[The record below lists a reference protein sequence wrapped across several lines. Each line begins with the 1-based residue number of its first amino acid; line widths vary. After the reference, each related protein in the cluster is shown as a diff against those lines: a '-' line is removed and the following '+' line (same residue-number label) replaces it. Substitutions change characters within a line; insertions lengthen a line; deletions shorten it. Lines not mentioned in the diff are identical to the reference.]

1 MIRKIF
7 NIALVILMSASF
19 CYAATSNSSSEEV
32 RLIGVSTKTE
42 VHGYPRCN
50 LHKQEEIITTR
61 YYSDY
66 SKRESSTY
74 NLLNPD
80 GTIALRN
87 CGIVT
92 HHICDDIHYLIVS
105 RSRLLLGTN
114 TGYLGS
120 KYSYSY
126 LMPVYNETR
135 IIAQKKFKYGLID
148 VKENTIIP
156 FQYNSL
162 TDLKDG
168 SLKAKLVNKY
178 GTLSITDGKSLVPV
192 MYDDLKTVSSNI
204 LIAQKDNKYG
214 ILANSGTVIIPVN
227 CDKIKSVK
235 LFSPVYSVQ
244 RGELYGLADKYGR
257 VLADIKYKKVKQ
269 KDDSLYVSLD
279 GKAWELVDAEII
291 K

>member
-1 MIRKIF
+1 MIKKIL
-7 NIALVILMSASF
+7 NLILIILLSSSF
-19 CYAATSNSSSEEV
+19 CYAASSNSSSQHV
-32 RLIGVSTKTE
+32 RLIGVSTRTQ
-42 VHGYPRCN
+42 VYGYSGCN
-50 LHKQEEIITTR
+50 LHKVEEITTTR
-61 YYSDY
+61 YYSDDT
-66 SKRESSTY
+66 KRVSYTY

-87 CGIVT
+87 CGYP
-92 HHICDDIHYLIVS
+92 HHHMCDGVHYLIVNGN
-105 RSRLLLGTN
+105 RLLFGTD
-114 TGYLGS
+114 TGYLNS
-120 KYSYSY
+120 EYNYNSLKA
-126 LMPVYNETR
+126 VYNETK
-135 IIAQKKFKYGLID
+135 IIAQKNSKYGLID
-148 VKENTIIP
+148 VKENTVIP

-162 TDLKDG
+162 IDLKDG

-178 GTLSITDGKSLVPV
+178 GTLSITDGKSLVPI

-204 LIAQKDNKYG
+204 LIAKKDDKYG

-235 LFSPVYSVQ
+235 LFSPVYSVK

-269 KDDSLYVSLD
+269 KGDSLYVSLD
-279 GKAWELVDAEII
+279 GKNWELVDAVII